1 MPPAAPVLRVALV
14 MERVMTPRA
23 AAAARPAG
31 AERTA
36 LRVRRPAPATEAV
49 ACVEFATARV
59 AGRGTL
65 VVRIIHLL
73 ATFVL
78 LFLGF
83 LARLCLSLLRCGTEY
98 RSNLPSDSTNFPGSR
113 IILNNATWSAAVN
126 TWARRPAA
134 QVWSQCYSSL
144 TDNHDTPAAFHT
156 QCDPHNITV
165 VFARNSL
172 GNVFGGYVRCVLVS
186 FSLHFRRCFFCGFV
200 VDFLPLFVDHFG

>member
-1 MPPAAPVLRVALV
+1 
-14 MERVMTPRA
+14 
-23 AAAARPAG
+23 
-31 AERTA
+31 
-36 LRVRRPAPATEAV
+36 
-49 ACVEFATARV
+49 
-59 AGRGTL
+59 

-126 TWARRPAA
+126 SWVGTPAA
-134 QVWSQCYSSL
+134 QVWSQCYSSI
-144 TDNHDTPAAFHT
+144 TDNHANPAAFHK

-172 GNVFGGYVRCVLVS
+172 GNVFGGYVRCVLVT
-186 FSLHFRRCFFCGFV
+186 FSLHFCRR
-200 VDFLPLFVDHFG
+200 FLLICCSLSAPFLSLVFSRFLAYWHSFSVKIGLRFQDSGRSLPRLAHHPEQRDLG